1 MTKIKICGIRT
12 LDDALAAVDA
22 GADMLGFNF
31 YKKSVRHVDVGIC
44 RGITAAI
51 RGMAY
56 VRFVGVFVNASV
68 AEINAIVGTCGLNL
82 IQLHGDETPEMFA
95 QLAPKA
101 FKAIRLSTDSETD
114 SRTITD
120 FAKLRQGIAP
130 ALLVDAAVKGVYGG
144 SGVTADWSV
153 AAELAKKVPLLLAGG
168 LTPENVSDAVRQVK
182 PWGVDVASGVESR
195 PGVKDEAKI
204 IAFVQAVREAESSEA
219 ESHRIQKVKKKD
231 LEEILALQKLAY
243 QSEAELNNDFNIPPL
258 TQTLEEIRAE
268 FVDVLFLKVMDG
280 GKIIGSVR
288 AHEKDGTCHIG
299 RLIVHPAFQNRGIGS
314 QLLKAI
320 EGKFDCKRFELFT
333 SGRSERNLY
342 LYVKLG
348 YREFKRVPL
357 NEKTTLV
364 FLEKFNDNI
373 ITS

>member
-1 MTKIKICGIRT
+1 
-12 LDDALAAVDA
+12 
-22 GADMLGFNF
+22 MLGFNF
-31 YKKSVRHVDVGIC
+31 YRKSVRYVEVGMC
-44 RGITAAI
+44 RSITSALRTRSHA
-51 RGMAY
+51 ML
-56 VRFVGVFVNASV
+56 VGVFVNSSV
-68 AEINAIVGTCGLNL
+68 AEINATVGTCGLNL
-82 IQLHGDETPEMFA
+82 IQLHGDETPEMLDAFHG
-95 QLAPKA
+95 KA
-101 FKAIRLSTDSETD
+101 FKAIRLSASISVDESVD
-114 SRTITD
+114 LFLKSADNISYP
-120 FAKLRQGIAP
+120 FQKSALRP

-144 SGVTADWSV
+144 SGVTADWSA
-153 AAELAKKVPLLLAGG
+153 AAELAKKYPLLLAGG

-195 PGVKDEAKI
+195 PGVKDEAKMR
-204 IAFVQAVREAESSEA
+204 AFVKAVREVESSEA
-219 ESHRIQKVKKKD
+219 GPGQIQKVKKKD
-231 LEEILALQKLAY
+231 LEEVLALQKLAY

-268 FVDVLFLKVMDG
+268 FGQALFLKVMDG
-280 GKIIGSVR
+280 GRIIGSVR

-299 RLIVHPAFQNRGIGS
+299 RLIVHPAHQNRGIGS
-314 QLLKAI
+314 RLLKAI

-333 SGRSERNLY
+333 SERSERNMY